1 VVKGANLLK
10 ADLAALAA
18 VYGVI
23 CAASPST
30 YRFLD
35 RVYLVF
41 HEAGHVI
48 FGFFGEFIG
57 DLGGSLM
64 QVLIPAI
71 MVVYFFARRQRY
83 SAAITL
89 LL

>member
-1 VVKGANLLK
+1 
-10 ADLAALAA
+10 LAALAA

-35 RVYLVF
+35 RVDLVF

-48 FGFFGEFIG
+48 FGFFG
-57 DLGGSLM
+57 GSSGSWAP
-64 QVLIPAI
+64 VSC
-71 MVVYFFARRQRY
+71 R
-83 SAAITL
+83 S
-89 LL
+89 